1 MQSPRRHLRTPDR
14 QPDLFPASPPPMACV
29 VPGWSTLP
37 EPARQAVAALM
48 VPLLIT
54 HLGSLTPGV
63 GGVVDER

>member
-1 MQSPRRHLRTPDR
+1 MQYPRRRLRTPDR
-14 QPDLFPASPPPMACV
+14 QPDLFPASPPPTACV

-54 HLGSLTPGV
+54 HLGSLAPKA

>member
-1 MQSPRRHLRTPDR
+1 
-14 QPDLFPASPPPMACV
+14 MACV